1 MVIRSQQLSVWKY
14 VAVAYNAIVAR
25 TVHRSLL
32 AWLPAPSVT
41 HVPPLVT
48 WQYAEPL
55 VTCHIARHTAP
66 APSDEPQFSLP
77 HELAEHDDSW
87 DSEPEHCTLSSQ
99 NELATLSCVGAEDA
113 EPSPNWRQTTFA
125 SAISQRSS
133 HTYRHE
139 PE

>member
-55 VTCHIARHTAP
+55 TICHMKPEATGGHGGCGGDGGGGVGEGGRGVGGGGGPMMTAIVEAQIVKP
-66 APSDEPQFSLP
+66 P
-77 HELAEHDDSW
+77 
-87 DSEPEHCTLSSQ
+87 
-99 NELATLSCVGAEDA
+99 
-113 EPSPNWRQTTFA
+113 
-125 SAISQRSS
+125 
-133 HTYRHE
+133 
-139 PE
+139 